1 MSNYFRKLPNF
12 NYINIL
18 PGSRSLNQYVAVKNL
33 FRRPILRSDIFENLV
48 YFTKYQI
55 VGNERP
61 DNVSQNFYGTPDLD
75 WVVLMCN
82 NIINIQTEWPIP
94 QDALLDYL
102 VIKYGSENQL
112 YNGIHHYETNEIRD
126 LNGNMIMPAGII
138 VPEDFQMTFY
148 DNGQYITTTSASL
161 NKITN
166 YNYELEKET
175 EKRNIF
181 LLKPN
186 YVSILLEDADRS
198 LTYKSESSQYVDE
211 TLKQVSDP
219 RLFT

>member
-1 MSNYFRKLPNF
+1 MSNYFSKLPNF
-12 NYINIL
+12 NYIDRL
-18 PGSRSLNQYVAVKNL
+18 PGSHSLNQYVAVKNL

-55 VGNERP
+55 IGDERP
-61 DNVSQNFYGTPDLD
+61 DNVSQTFYGSPDYD

-94 QDALLDYL
+94 QNSFNDYL
-102 VIKYGSENQL
+102 LLKYENESNI
-112 YNGIHHYETNEIRD
+112 YNGVHHYETTEIKD
-126 LNGNMIMPAGII
+126 LNGNTIIPSGVI
-138 VPEDFQMTFY
+138 VPEDFQITFY
-148 DNGQYITTTSASL
+148 TNGQYITTTSSSL

-166 YNYELEKET
+166 YDYEIKKEI

-186 YVSILLEDADRS
+186 YISILLEDAERK
-198 LTYKSESSQYVDE
+198 LTYKSESSQYLDE
-211 TLKQVSDP
+211 NLKQIVDP
-219 RLFT
+219 RLYS